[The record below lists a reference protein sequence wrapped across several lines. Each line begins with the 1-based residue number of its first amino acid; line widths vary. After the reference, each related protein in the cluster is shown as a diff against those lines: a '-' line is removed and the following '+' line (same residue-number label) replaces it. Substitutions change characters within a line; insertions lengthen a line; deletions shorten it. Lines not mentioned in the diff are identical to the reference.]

1 MPPDWLAYISC
12 VGPSKMQVVGKDDIM
27 PQRTHILALS
37 LLLAAPLTFAQSSA
51 EPDHTAHTV
60 TGTVSY
66 RQRIALPPDAVVRLV
81 IEDVSLA
88 DAPAKSIGEEDVPT
102 GGKQIPITFDIKYD
116 PAALDPA
123 HRYQIRAT
131 ITSGGKPLFTT
142 ATAYPVLT
150 HGAPEKQ
157 VEILVEPVPSP
168 PDNTSTKPLAG
179 THWTLTQL
187 NDQPVAPQSGRAE
200 IYLELASDPK
210 RISGAGGCNRL
221 MGSYELDGASLRFT
235 QVASTM
241 MACPGDV
248 MPREQAFVKAL
259 SDTTSFSIHGSALLL
274 RGEGETVLARF
285 EAQSTDKP

>member
-1 MPPDWLAYISC
+1 MTTPLFRRSC
-12 VGPSKMQVVGKDDIM
+12 I
-27 PQRTHILALS
+27 TAALALAGTIS
-37 LLLAAPLTFAQSSA
+37 FAQSSA
-51 EPDHTAHTV
+51 QPEPAAHQV

-66 RQRIALPPDAVVRLV
+66 LQRIALPPNAVVKLV
-81 IEDVSLA
+81 IEDVSYS
-88 DAPAKSIGEEDVPT
+88 DAPAVSIADEEITTQGRQVPIAF
-102 GGKQIPITFDIKYD
+102 GVPYD
-116 PAALDPA
+116 PAVIDPT

-200 IYLELASDPK
+200 IYLELASDSK
-210 RISGAGGCNRL
+210 RISGSGGCNRL

>member
-12 VGPSKMQVVGKDDIM
+12 VVPSKLQIVGKDDIM
-27 PQRTHILALS
+27 PHRTHILALS
-37 LLLAAPLTFAQSSA
+37 LLLAAPLTFAQSSPA
-51 EPDHTAHTV
+51 PGHTV

-66 RQRIALPPDAVVRLV
+66 RQRIALPPDAIVRLV
-81 IEDVSLA
+81 LEDVSLA
-88 DAPAKSIGEEDVPT
+88 DAPAKSIGEAEVPT
-102 GGKQIPITFDIKYD
+102 GGKQVPIAFDIKYD

-157 VEILVEPVPSP
+157 VEILVEPVPAP
-168 PDNTSTKPLAG
+168 PDNTSAAPLTG
-179 THWTLTQL
+179 THWTLAQL
-187 NDQPVAPQSGRAE
+187 NDQTIAPQSGRAE
-200 IYLELASDPK
+200 IYLELAPDSK
-210 RISGAGGCNRL
+210 RISGSGGCNRL
-221 MGSYELDGASLRFT
+221 MGAYELDGSTLRFT

-241 MACPGDV
+241 MACPGDA

-259 SDTTSFSIHGSALLL
+259 SDTTGFRIHGATLTLLDKNDA
-274 RGEGETVLARF
+274 VLAHF
-285 EAQSTDKP
+285 EAQSADKP